1 MTNPKKSD
9 AQLEAELIDRTQK
22 LLITK
27 AVSGDFRLGI
37 EQAFSDDTTK
47 ILKRVMRLISRKLR
61 DEGYLELF
69 ARQARLINMSFRT
82 RRDRRRELNNVIRTQ
97 LIDLL
102 DFVFNLSE
110 RRAFQRVH
118 RLHTRM
124 AYEYGA
130 ITALRSMGFAARSER
145 LETFE
150 RTLVKKAP
158 FEIEDVIEFG
168 LSDEEIIYWLENGT
182 LISGSTLGVTA
193 LESARTTIA
202 NSMVLGEL
210 GIDEVAEMIA
220 TSLDTTD
227 WQALRI
233 ARTET
238 QKSFNSAMNDQYA
251 RSKVQRRQWITVGDN
266 RVRPAHTANEMAGWV
281 EMHLP
286 FPNGAMHPGE
296 GADSINCR
304 CSIQADLSD
313 PDLLIEPWE
322 GQPTIL
328 EPEVVAPPRA
338 PHRDRTPK
346 PKPSTTPRLI
356 RPKPK
361 PETRLPKDL
370 VPDAEP
376 PSIGGKMGTT
386 ADEINDQL
394 RVIEELLE
402 GPWGQDEA
410 FKKKAKKRLANLR
423 AKKKRIQGVRSVTAD
438 VIDETPEWM
447 ANDLDFSENNWF
459 GHDTFEE
466 RKLLD
471 DTTERLFGTIKTPE
485 EIASMAGAPDGSQ
498 VYISAI
504 RTSRKSLPSEI
515 EVVIH
520 NQRYIDG
527 MRRTIKLDADGNLF
541 IYNNVFKLVEEA
553 REQGVGLQFFNR
565 QMRAAKA
572 NDVKYFKCYGAG
584 NFDDIDEWSGYYV
597 WARYGYDADMP
608 MTPDLRK
615 YGNKVSDAMK
625 TPAGR
630 DEWKLMGEGRN
641 YKFSLADD
649 SYSVKTF
656 DNYLIEKKRKDLLPK
671 GHSLLDA
678 PKPPKRAPKP
688 KGLPRNYPHAV
699 DELEFIKD
707 LGGSTGAKLY
717 RDPRTGKKYVLKK
730 GANADHLR
738 SEYLAEQLYRQSG
751 AKVPNSFLYDVDGV
765 PVKLSEFVEDAV
777 DLRTLKATDPARYK
791 KAVSK
796 IENDFAADA
805 LLGNWDTVGMS
816 MDNILVGADDVVWR
830 VDVGGS
836 LRYRAQGDLK
846 DVFSTNVTELWS
858 LSQEGNV
865 SAQVFGNTKWSKKVT
880 SMKKVVKKRAK
891 ILAKIDDPE
900 LRQIIASRIDSIE
913 DTLFHTQRLVDAGWK
928 KNDYMSD
935 FMKHRVQMREAGV
948 FDDMPEYLLSEA
960 NAKFLADDIGNL
972 RRHLTD
978 ENLDFF
984 RRTLPTRNRAYMRMN
999 ELDDEL
1005 VNMWSSG
1012 QAASSWREYPKAH
1025 KMFIEKNRADVSKGF
1040 WWGDEIRGG
1049 KLTKARFNELM
1060 KKHPQWAETM
1070 AQHHAMN
1077 YEILNK
1083 VKFFNNDNAAGLCR
1097 IIRTEAGS
1105 YVDDT
1110 LYAHR
1115 ANKSYGQVVQMKRG
1129 YAESGSV
1136 FRDFYYQGDM
1146 ITIQE
1151 IEHANVLSTFI
1162 PYKPDEDDA
1171 SVLYSMFAGD
1181 DENEFVCIFKP
1192 DNDVVTRPYRDLPDS
1207 YKGATLRDE
1216 WKSGNLEGDI
1226 YNASPE

>member
-9 AQLEAELIDRTQK
+9 VQLEAELIDRTQK

-37 EQAFSDDTTK
+37 EKSFSDDTTK
-47 ILKRVMRLISRKLR
+47 ILKRVMRIISQKLR

-69 ARQARLINMSFRT
+69 AKQARLINMSFRT

-150 RTLVKKAP
+150 RDLVKKAP
-158 FEIEDVIEFG
+158 FEIEDVVEFG
-168 LSDEEIIYWLENGT
+168 LTDEEIIYWLENGT

-193 LESARTTIA
+193 LESARATIA

-238 QKSFNSAMNDQYA
+238 QVAFNSAMNDQYV

-313 PDLLIEPWE
+313 PDLIIEPWE

-328 EPEVVAPPRA
+328 EPEVAAPPRA
-338 PHRDRTPK
+338 PRRDSTPK
-346 PKPSTTPRLI
+346 PKTPTTPRLI
-356 RPKPK
+356 RPKAK

-386 ADEINDQL
+386 ADEINEQL

-402 GPWGQDEA
+402 GPWGQDAA

-447 ANDLDFSENNWF
+447 AADLDLSENFWI
-459 GHDTFEE
+459 DDDEIKKT
-466 RKLLD
+466 LD
-471 DTTERLFGTIKTPE
+471 DTIESIFGTKKTPE

-498 VYISAI
+498 VYIHGRLRDGVAELEVNI
-504 RTSRKSLPSEI
+504 YDDLI
-515 EVVIH
+515 ES
-520 NQRYIDG
+520 
-527 MRRTIKLDADGNLF
+527 MRRTIKLDADGNVY

-553 REQGVGLQFFNR
+553 KDTGRALQMFNR
-565 QMRAAKA
+565 QVRAAKA
-572 NDVKYFKCYGAG
+572 NDVKYLKCYGAG
-584 NFDDIDEWSGYYV
+584 NFDEIDDWSGYYV

-608 MTPDLRK
+608 LTPDLRK

-630 DEWKLMGEGRN
+630 DEWKLLGEGRN
-641 YKFSLADD
+641 YTFNLADN
-649 SYSVKTF
+649 SYSVKTW
-656 DNYLIEKKRKDLLPK
+656 DNYLVTRKRKDLLPK
-671 GHSLLDA
+671 GHPLLDA

-688 KGLPRNYPHAV
+688 KGLPRNYPHAI

-858 LSQEGNV
+858 LSKEGNV

-948 FDDMPEYLLSEA
+948 FDDMPEYLMDGDLLASSVESFGRRLMSDDGVKFFRETLSIR
-960 NAKFLADDIGNL
+960 NRRYMLQNDLDIGL
-972 RRHLTD
+972 L
-978 ENLDFF
+978 
-984 RRTLPTRNRAYMRMN
+984 NR
-999 ELDDEL
+999 
-1005 VNMWSSG
+1005 WSSE

-1025 KMFIEKNRADVSKGF
+1025 KMFIQKNRADASKGF
-1040 WWGDEIRGG
+1040 WWKEGQYDGG
-1049 KLTKARFNELM
+1049 RLTAAQYKKLM

-1097 IIRTEAGS
+1097 IIRTENSGFLN
-1105 YVDDT
+1105 DT

-1115 ANKSYGQVVQMKRG
+1115 ANKSFGQVAQMKRG
-1129 YAESGSV
+1129 YAESGSI

-1151 IEHANVLSTFI
+1151 VEHANIISTFI
-1162 PYKPDEDDA
+1162 TNKVDE
-1171 SVLYSMFAGD
+1171 SEEVFYSMFAGD
-1181 DENEFVCIFKP
+1181 GENEFVCVFKP
-1192 DNDVVTRPYRDLPDS
+1192 DTDMVTRPYRDLPDS
-1207 YKGATLRDE
+1207 YKGAHIRDE

-1226 YNASPE
+1226 YFGSPE